1 MKFIT
6 VEILWNTTRTG
17 PVGSVRKVPKQ
28 TADDWIERGMAKL
41 ATTKPVKTTDKK

>member
-28 TADDWIERGMAKL
+28 TADDWIERGLAKL
-41 ATTKPVKTTDKK
+41 VTAKPVKSDKK